1 MDIERSITKQCIY
14 LPIKLTSPCNS
25 YLNQNECGL
34 LEVVLVDL
42 AAMERVDDGVM
53 MLDQHSTQ

>member
-1 MDIERSITKQCIY
+1 

-34 LEVVLVDL
+34 LEVLVLVDL
-42 AAMERVDDGVM
+42 AGMEQVDDGVM